1 MKKLI
6 ILVML
11 VAGLA
16 GAASGQ
22 GSRDAADL
30 LKLLTEFLDGAGRN
44 DAAVHDR
51 FWADELI
58 YTRGVGQRIGKEELM
73 RGVRSAPPAK
83 PTDPVTLYSAED
95 VRIQVHGN
103 TAVVAFKLV
112 GTTTELG
119 GKKTVTNHLNTGT
132 FLKRDGRWQAIAW
145 QATPMR
151 KSEAEAKAEVLAAE
165 KAFQDAVAAN
175 DAKAVRQL
183 ANPAFNWTHS
193 TGIKTPLDEF
203 IERYVSGKM
212 KYLKREFR
220 DIEAAVFGD
229 TAIVRGVSPRQVEN
243 NGVAGE
249 PFVLHYTITFVN
261 SNGRWLAIAAHSNRT
276 EK

>member
-16 GAASGQ
+16 GAAAGQ

-30 LKLLTEFLDGAGRN
+30 LKLLTEFLGGAGRN

-58 YTRGVGQRIGKEELM
+58 YTRGVGQRIGKDELM

-151 KSEAEAKAEVLAAE
+151 KNEAEAKAEVLAAE
-165 KAFQDAVAAN
+165 KAFQDAVAAS

-183 ANPAFNWTHS
+183 AHPAFNWTHS
-193 TGIKTPLDEF
+193 TGQATPLELF
-203 IERYVSGKM
+203 IETYISGKVHFTNVE
-212 KYLKREFR
+212 YR
-220 DIEAAVFGD
+220 DVAVSVYGD
-229 TAIVRGVSPRQVEN
+229 SAVVRGVSPRVLNRE
-243 NGVAGE
+243 GSTAE
-249 PFVLHYTITFVN
+249 RFVLHYTITFIN
-261 SNGRWLAIAAHSNRT
+261 SNGRWLAVAAHSSRS

>member
-1 MKKLI
+1 MKKLT
-6 ILVML
+6 ILVFI
-11 VAGLA
+11 LA
-16 GAASGQ
+16 SFAAAASGQ
-22 GSRDAADL
+22 GSKDAGDL
-30 LKLLTEFLDGAGRN
+30 LKLLSEFLDGAGRN

-83 PTDPVTLYSAED
+83 PTDPVTLYNAED

-112 GTTTELG
+112 GTTTERG

-132 FLKRDGRWQAIAW
+132 FLKRDGRWQAVAW

-151 KSEAEAKAEVLAAE
+151 KTDAEAKAEVLAAE
-165 KAFQDAVAAN
+165 KAFQNAVAAS
-175 DAKAVRQL
+175 DAKAVREL
-183 ANPAFNWTHS
+183 AYPTFNWTHS
-193 TGIKTPLDEF
+193 TGQATPLEPF

-220 DIEAAVFGD
+220 DIEVAVFGD
-229 TAIVRGVSPRQVEN
+229 TGVVRGVSPRQVEN
-243 NGVAGE
+243 NGVAAE
-249 PFVLHYTITFVN
+249 PFVLHYTITFIN
-261 SNGRWLAIAAHSNRT
+261 SNGRWRAVAAHSSRS